1 MDSNNNNTNDTEEQP
16 QPSTS
21 FLLVDDQKELDN
33 ETFEIID
40 SQIPK
45 DHHVHVGSKDNV
57 DSKISCND
65 LGTNEAND
73 SAVPDSSTEVKVQ
86 EQRDSE
92 NELPSRRVL
101 KELNQ
106 EDSTGQYKLHVILL
120 CTSRPVHVHV
130 YNKLIMVQCSHKVRV
145 CSAIER
151 LNPSSNKR
159 SVEPLCYGFIRK

>member
-45 DHHVHVGSKDNV
+45 DHHVHVSSEDNV

-120 CTSRPVHVHV
+120 CTSRPLHVHV
-130 YNKLIMVQCSHKVRV
+130 YIDVTTLEKESTLLNSVSLIKLEHPD
-145 CSAIER
+145 
-151 LNPSSNKR
+151 L
-159 SVEPLCYGFIRK
+159 